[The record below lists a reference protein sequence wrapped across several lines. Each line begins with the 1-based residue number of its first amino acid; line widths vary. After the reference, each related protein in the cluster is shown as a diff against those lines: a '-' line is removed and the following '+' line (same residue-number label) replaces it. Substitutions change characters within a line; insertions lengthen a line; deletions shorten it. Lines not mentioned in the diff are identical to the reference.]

1 MATSVSNFTINKGML
16 NEYILTIKQNKYLLP
31 MIIDP
36 SDTFKIILINR
47 DTNTVEYEIDSTNL
61 TNPNGHIEIFN
72 EVLIV
77 FNQEKQITR
86 FAPALFKSKDAA
98 SKEYPAVA
106 ISSISNIVLSLY
118 GLALRGLTVPNFT
131 GC

>member
-16 NEYILTIKQNKYLLP
+16 NEYILTIKQNKSLLP

-36 SDTFKIILINR
+36 FDTFKIILINR

-72 EVLIV
+72 EANGQIKVVMNVAMTSTL
-77 FNQEKQITR
+77 EKEQG
-86 FAPALFKSKDAA
+86 P
-98 SKEYPAVA
+98 KEDRYYLKPSYKIMIEGNTVNNGY
-106 ISSISNIVLSLY
+106 ISSKIKNVYID
-118 GLALRGLTVPNFT
+118 
-131 GC
+131 

>member
-1 MATSVSNFTINKGML
+1 MKTKLRTTNL
-16 NEYILTIKQNKYLLP
+16 NELGGD
-31 MIIDP
+31 MEVII
-36 SDTFKIILINR
+36 R
-47 DTNTVEYEIDSTNL
+47 DLETDGANV
-61 TNPNGHIEIFN
+61 EIFN